1 MTQKS
6 NSVTIREVARQAKVS
21 VATVSRYINRSA
33 PVSNGVAKRLEKVMT
48 NLQYSPHAA
57 ARHLASRKTH
67 VVGLLLTNMHNVF
80 FGPMVSGVESAVR
93 ENGYNLIVATYLPN
107 VHKDGNLPPIGP
119 HNTDGLIV
127 FANSLQ
133 VHQLKQ
139 LYEKHFPV
147 VLVHRTPPDSLPI
160 PYVTVEN
167 KAATRR
173 LIDHLIEAHGRSRI
187 MFLRGPAYQ
196 EDSRWRELG
205 YQASLAAH
213 NLPYDPHLILNGG
226 FERDIAYIAMQEFLS
241 GPHPDFDAIFAGDDD
256 AAYGSLLALQGA
268 GLRVPEDI
276 SLVGFDDQK
285 LSAFLTPQLTT
296 VRAPTEAVGRVA
308 GEHLFAL
315 LRGATVNRATLLP
328 TDIILR
334 RSCGCAAGINS
345 PSGGDHREYIHVA
358 ITPSEN

>member
-6 NSVTIREVARQAKVS
+6 NSVTIRDVARQGKVS

-33 PVSNGVAKRLEKVMT
+33 PVSSAVAKRLEKVMT
-48 NLQYSPHAA
+48 NLQYTPHAA
-57 ARHLASRKTH
+57 ARHLASRKTYII
-67 VVGLLLTNMHNVF
+67 GLLLTNMHNVF

-107 VHKDGNLPPIGP
+107 SHKEGNLPPIGP

-133 VHQLKQ
+133 GQQLKQ
-139 LYEKHFPV
+139 LGEKHFPV
-147 VLVHRTPPDSLPI
+147 VLVHRTPPESLPI

-173 LIDHLIEAHGRSRI
+173 LIDHLIEVHGRRRI
-187 MFLRGPAYQ
+187 MFLRGPADQ

-213 NLPYDPHLILNGG
+213 DLPYDPHLILTGG
-226 FERDIAYIAMQEFLS
+226 FERDIAFGAMKEFLA
-241 GPHPDFDAIFAGDDD
+241 GPHPAFDAVFAGDDE
-256 AAYGSLLALQGA
+256 AAYGGMLALQEA
-268 GLRVPEDI
+268 GVRIPEDV
-276 SLVGFDDQK
+276 SLVGFDDQT

-315 LRGATVNRATLLP
+315 LQGATVNRATLLP
-328 TDIILR
+328 TEIILR
-334 RSCGCAAGINS
+334 RSCGCCGAPGDS
-345 PSGGDHREYIHVA
+345 KGGDHRE
-358 ITPSEN
+358 